1 MDRDHELEE
10 LFAQKGDLFARQLA
24 GQLESGEENQF
35 SPRFDDA
42 VREIIARESDRAA
55 AAPAT
60 APARSSWKR
69 QLKAACLVLVCL
81 AGLGLGAMR
90 VEAFRIPLLELLVGS
105 QEKGYTQVQFPSLE
119 GNASFRGEIQ
129 DYLPTKAAA
138 GYQLES
144 VEEDDRFIHAVYA
157 SDDGERLFLSVT
169 PNSGSSVMLDSHDS
183 VVTQTEI
190 GTRGA
195 FIALRQQ
202 DSRLVVLMYDNDYA
216 YTLTGYLTEDEAVDM
231 MASISG

>member
-1 MDRDHELEE
+1 MDHDHELEE
-10 LFAQKGDLFARQLA
+10 LFSQKGDLFARQLA
-24 GQLESGEENQF
+24 CQLESGEENQF

-42 VREIIARESDRAA
+42 VREIIARESARIA
-55 AAPAT
+55 AAP

-90 VEAFRIPLLELLVGS
+90 VEAFRIPLLELLVGG

-119 GNASFRGEIQ
+119 GNASFRGEIP
-129 DYLPTKAAA
+129 DYLPTQAAE

-157 SDDGERLFLSVT
+157 SGDGERLFLSVT

-216 YTLTGYLTEDEAVDM
+216 YTLTGYISEEEAVEM